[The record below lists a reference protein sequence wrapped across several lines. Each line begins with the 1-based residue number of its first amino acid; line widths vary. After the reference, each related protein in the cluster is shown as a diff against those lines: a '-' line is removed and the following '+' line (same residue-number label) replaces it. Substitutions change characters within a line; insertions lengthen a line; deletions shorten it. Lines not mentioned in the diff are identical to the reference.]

1 MTDIIRIPNIENY
14 TMTVINGELVLTL
27 IRKYLKK
34 EELFRIDL
42 SKSKILFCTIKD
54 YNDKIISISN

>member
-14 TMTVINGELVLTL
+14 MMTVINGELVLTV

-34 EELFRIDL
+34 RRI
-42 SKSKILFCTIKD
+42 I
-54 YNDKIISISN
+54 